1 MIISSRTQSIAGF
14 ITSLITH
21 GRYAIKNLHSVIH
34 TFNPQNQMKRN
45 LVLLDVVNR
54 KFHNHRRFDEYVV
67 TLSSGEDMYILAA
80 NTMDA
85 AYAALELSNDRHTQ
99 LVNVRLTDEW

>member
-1 MIISSRTQSIAGF
+1 MQSIAGF

-21 GRYAIKNLHSVIH
+21 GLYGIKNLHNVIH

-54 KFHNHRRFDEYVV
+54 KYHNHRRFDEYIV

-80 NTMDA
+80 NSMDA